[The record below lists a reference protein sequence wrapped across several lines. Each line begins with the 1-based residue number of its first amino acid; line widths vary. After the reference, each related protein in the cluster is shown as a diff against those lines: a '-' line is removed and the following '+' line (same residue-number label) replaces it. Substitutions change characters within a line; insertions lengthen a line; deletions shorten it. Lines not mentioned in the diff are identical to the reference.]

1 MATVV
6 VELGDSL
13 IRVGLAGESAPRF
26 ISPAST
32 YPISG
37 KTPGEIRQQFT
48 EIFHAFFIENLQIKS
63 KEHRVL
69 VIEKFF
75 TPSSEGFHSWGEIS
89 PCNFLNSSIQFYN
102 KV

>member
-26 ISPAST
+26 ISPASK

-37 KTPGEIRQQFT
+37 KTPGEIRQHFT

-75 TPSSEGFHSWGEIS
+75 TPRIIR
-89 PCNFLNSSIQFYN
+89 NSLLTSLLKDLQVRSYFDNHRI
-102 KV
+102 